1 MNASTSK
8 RARKFALIG
17 IVVALA
23 FAGLALF
30 GCAGSQQSSS
40 HEQSSS
46 RSQAASSES
55 SSESPSSS
63 AASTTGVGGNVLV
76 AYFSASG
83 NTERVAQQIASD
95 LDADTFVI
103 TPADPYTSED
113 LNWNQKGSRVNIEHE
128 NESARDIELAQVTPD
143 GWDGY
148 DTIFI
153 GYPIWWGIAAW
164 PVDGFVSGNNFDGKT
179 VIPFCTSTSSGLG
192 QSADLLEQMA
202 NGGTWLEGMRF
213 SGNANASD
221 VSEWVDSLA
230 LS

>member
-1 MNASTSK
+1 M
-8 RARKFALIG
+8 G

-23 FAGLALF
+23 LAGLALV
-30 GCAGSQQSSS
+30 GCAGQQQSSS
-40 HEQSSS
+40 QGQSSS
-46 RSQAASSES
+46 SSQAASSAS
-55 SSESPSSS
+55 SSESSS
-63 AASTTGVGGNVLV
+63 APASPSPIAQGNVLV

-95 LDADTFVI
+95 LGADTFAI
-103 TPADPYTSED
+103 TPAEPYTSED
-113 LNWNQKGSRVNIEHE
+113 LNWNQEGSRVNIEHE
-128 NESARDIELAQVTPD
+128 NESARDIELTQVTPD

-148 DTIFI
+148 DTVFI

-179 VIPFCTSTSSGLG
+179 VITFCTSTSSGLG

-213 SGNANASD
+213 SGSASAAD
-221 VSEWVDSLA
+221 VSEWVNSLA

>member
-1 MNASTSK
+1 M
-8 RARKFALIG
+8 G

-23 FAGLALF
+23 LAGLALV
-30 GCAGSQQSSS
+30 GCAGQQQSSS
-40 HEQSSS
+40 QGQSSS
-46 RSQAASSES
+46 SSQAASSAS
-55 SSESPSSS
+55 SSESSS
-63 AASTTGVGGNVLV
+63 APASPSPIAQGNVLV

-95 LDADTFVI
+95 LGADTFAI
-103 TPADPYTSED
+103 TPAEPYTSED
-113 LNWNQKGSRVNIEHE
+113 LNWNQEGSRVNIEHE
-128 NESARDIELAQVTPD
+128 NESARDIELTQVTPD

-148 DTIFI
+148 DTVFI

-213 SGNANASD
+213 SGSASATD
-221 VSEWVDSLA
+221 VSEWVNSLA

>member
-8 RARKFALIG
+8 KSRKFALMG

-23 FAGLALF
+23 LAGLALV
-30 GCAGSQQSSS
+30 GCAGQQQSSS
-40 HEQSSS
+40 QGQSSS
-46 RSQAASSES
+46 SSQAASSAS
-55 SSESPSSS
+55 SSESSS
-63 AASTTGVGGNVLV
+63 APASPSPIAQGNVLV

-95 LDADTFVI
+95 LGADTFAI
-103 TPADPYTSED
+103 TPAEPYTSED
-113 LNWNQKGSRVNIEHE
+113 LNWNQEGSRVNIEHE
-128 NESARDIELAQVTPD
+128 NESARDIELTQVTPD

-148 DTIFI
+148 DTVFI

-179 VIPFCTSTSSGLG
+179 VIPFCTSTSSSLG

-213 SGNANASD
+213 SGSASAAD
-221 VSEWVDSLA
+221 VSEWVNSLA

>member
-1 MNASTSK
+1 M
-8 RARKFALIG
+8 G

-23 FAGLALF
+23 LAGLALV
-30 GCAGSQQSSS
+30 GCAGQQQSSS
-40 HEQSSS
+40 QGQSSS
-46 RSQAASSES
+46 SSQAASSAS
-55 SSESPSSS
+55 SSESSRAPASPSPI
-63 AASTTGVGGNVLV
+63 AQGNVLV

-113 LNWNQKGSRVNIEHE
+113 LNWNQEGSRVNIEHE

-143 GWDGY
+143 GWDYY
-148 DTIFI
+148 DTVFI

-213 SGNANASD
+213 SGSASATD
-221 VSEWVDSLA
+221 VSEWVNSLA

>member
-8 RARKFALIG
+8 KSRKFALMG

-23 FAGLALF
+23 LLGLAF
-30 GCAGSQQSSS
+30 VGCAGQQQSSL
-40 HEQSSS
+40 
-46 RSQAASSES
+46 QAASSASSSES
-55 SSESPSSS
+55 SSAPASP
-63 AASTTGVGGNVLV
+63 APIAQGNVLV

-103 TPADPYTSED
+103 TPAEPYTSED
-113 LNWNQKGSRVNIEHE
+113 LNWNQEGSRVNIEHE
-128 NESARDIELAQVTPD
+128 NESARDIELTQVTPD

-148 DTIFI
+148 DTVFI

-179 VIPFCTSTSSGLG
+179 VITFCTSTSSSLG

-213 SGNANASD
+213 SGSASAAD
-221 VSEWVDSLA
+221 VSEWVNSLA

>member
-8 RARKFALIG
+8 KARKFALIG

-23 FAGLALF
+23 FAGLALV

-40 HEQSSS
+40 QEQSSS
-46 RSQAASSES
+46 RSQAA

-113 LNWNQKGSRVNIEHE
+113 LNWNQEGSRVNIEHE

-143 GWDGY
+143 GWDYY
-148 DTIFI
+148 DTVFI

-213 SGNANASD
+213 SGSASAAD
-221 VSEWVDSLA
+221 VSEWVNSLA

>member
-8 RARKFALIG
+8 KSRKFALMG

-23 FAGLALF
+23 LAGLAF
-30 GCAGSQQSSS
+30 VGCAGQQQSSS
-40 HEQSSS
+40 QGQSSS
-46 RSQAASSES
+46 SSQAASSAS
-55 SSESPSSS
+55 SSESSS
-63 AASTTGVGGNVLV
+63 APASPAPIAQGNVLV

-103 TPADPYTSED
+103 TPAEPYTSED
-113 LNWNQKGSRVNIEHE
+113 LNWNQEGSRVNIEHE
-128 NESARDIELAQVTPD
+128 NESARDIELTQVTPD

-148 DTIFI
+148 DTVFI

-164 PVDGFVSGNNFDGKT
+164 PVDGFVSGNDFDGKT
-179 VIPFCTSTSSGLG
+179 VITFCTSTSSGLG

-213 SGNANASD
+213 SGSGSAAD
-221 VSEWVDSLA
+221 VSEWVNSLA

>member
-8 RARKFALIG
+8 KSRKFALMG

-23 FAGLALF
+23 LAGLAF
-30 GCAGSQQSSS
+30 VGCAGQQQSSLPAA
-40 HEQSSS
+40 SSAS
-46 RSQAASSES
+46 SSES
-55 SSESPSSS
+55 SSAPASP
-63 AASTTGVGGNVLV
+63 APIAQGNVLV

-103 TPADPYTSED
+103 TPAEPYTSED
-113 LNWNQKGSRVNIEHE
+113 LNWNQEGSRVNIEHE
-128 NESARDIELAQVTPD
+128 NESARDIELTQVTPD

-148 DTIFI
+148 DTVFI

-179 VIPFCTSTSSGLG
+179 VITFCTSTSSSLG

-213 SGNANASD
+213 SGSASAAD
-221 VSEWVDSLA
+221 VSEWVNSLA

>member
-1 MNASTSK
+1 M
-8 RARKFALIG
+8 G
-17 IVVALA
+17 IVIALA

-30 GCAGSQQSSS
+30 GCAGSQQST
-40 HEQSSS
+40 
-46 RSQAASSES
+46 SQEASSES
-55 SSESPSSS
+55 SSESSS
-63 AASTTGVGGNVLV
+63 APASPAPIAQGNVLV

-95 LDADTFVI
+95 LDADIFVI
-103 TPADPYTSED
+103 TPTEPYTSED
-113 LNWNQKGSRVNIEHE
+113 LNWNQEGSRVNIEHE
-128 NESARDIELAQVTPD
+128 NESARDIKLAQVTPD

-148 DTIFI
+148 DTVFI

-192 QSADLLEQMA
+192 QSADLLEQMTD
-202 NGGTWLEGMRF
+202 GGTWLEGMRF
-213 SGNANASD
+213 SGSASAED

-230 LS
+230 LT

>member
-8 RARKFALIG
+8 KSRKFALMG

-23 FAGLALF
+23 LAGLAF
-30 GCAGSQQSSS
+30 VGCAGQQQSSL
-40 HEQSSS
+40 QVASSAS
-46 RSQAASSES
+46 SSES
-55 SSESPSSS
+55 SSAPASP
-63 AASTTGVGGNVLV
+63 APIAQGNVLV

-103 TPADPYTSED
+103 TPAEPYTSED
-113 LNWNQKGSRVNIEHE
+113 LNWNQEGSRVNIEHE
-128 NESARDIELAQVTPD
+128 NESARDIELTQVTPD

-148 DTIFI
+148 DTVFI

-179 VIPFCTSTSSGLG
+179 VITFCTSTSSSLG

-213 SGNANASD
+213 SGSASAAD
-221 VSEWVDSLA
+221 VSEWVNSLA

>member
-1 MNASTSK
+1 M
-8 RARKFALIG
+8 G

-23 FAGLALF
+23 LAGLALV
-30 GCAGSQQSSS
+30 GCAGQQQSSS
-40 HEQSSS
+40 QGQSSS
-46 RSQAASSES
+46 SLQAASSASSSES
-55 SSESPSSS
+55 SSAPASP
-63 AASTTGVGGNVLV
+63 APIAQGNVLV

-103 TPADPYTSED
+103 TPAEPYTSED
-113 LNWNQKGSRVNIEHE
+113 LNWNQEGSRVNIEHE
-128 NESARDIELAQVTPD
+128 NESARDIELTQVTPD

-148 DTIFI
+148 DTVFI

-179 VIPFCTSTSSGLG
+179 VITFCTSTSSSLG

-213 SGNANASD
+213 SGSASAAD
-221 VSEWVDSLA
+221 VSEWVNSLA

>member
-1 MNASTSK
+1 MNVSTSK
-8 RARKFALIG
+8 RTRKFALMG

-23 FAGLALF
+23 LAGLALV
-30 GCAGSQQSSS
+30 GCAGQQQSSS
-40 HEQSSS
+40 QGQSSS
-46 RSQAASSES
+46 SSQAASSAS
-55 SSESPSSS
+55 SSESSS
-63 AASTTGVGGNVLV
+63 APASPSPIAQGNVLV

-95 LDADTFVI
+95 LGADTFAI
-103 TPADPYTSED
+103 TPAEPYTSED
-113 LNWNQKGSRVNIEHE
+113 LNWNQEGSRVNIEHE

-148 DTIFI
+148 DTVFI

-192 QSADLLEQMA
+192 KSADLLEQMA

-213 SGNANASD
+213 SGSASATD

>member
-1 MNASTSK
+1 MNASTK
-8 RARKFALIG
+8 TRKFALMG

-23 FAGLALF
+23 LAGLALV
-30 GCAGSQQSSS
+30 GCAGQQQPSSQGQSSS
-40 HEQSSS
+40 S
-46 RSQAASSES
+46 SQAASSAS
-55 SSESPSSS
+55 SSESSS
-63 AASTTGVGGNVLV
+63 APASPSPTAQGNVLV

-95 LDADTFVI
+95 LGADTFAI
-103 TPADPYTSED
+103 TPAEPYTSED
-113 LNWNQKGSRVNIEHE
+113 LNWNQEGSRVNIEHE

-148 DTIFI
+148 DTVFI

-213 SGNANASD
+213 SGSASAAD
-221 VSEWVDSLA
+221 VSEWVNSLA

>member
-1 MNASTSK
+1 M
-8 RARKFALIG
+8 G

-23 FAGLALF
+23 LAGLALV
-30 GCAGSQQSSS
+30 GCAGQQQSSLQG
-40 HEQSSS
+40 QSSS
-46 RSQAASSES
+46 SSQAASSAS
-55 SSESPSSS
+55 SSESSS
-63 AASTTGVGGNVLV
+63 APASPSPIAQGNVLV

-113 LNWNQKGSRVNIEHE
+113 LNWNQEGSRVNIEHE
-128 NESARDIELAQVTPD
+128 NVSARDIELVQVTPD
-143 GWDGY
+143 GWDHY
-148 DTIFI
+148 DTVFI
-153 GYPIWWGIAAW
+153 GYPIWWQIAAW

-213 SGNANASD
+213 SGNASAAN

>member
-8 RARKFALIG
+8 KSRKFALMG

-23 FAGLALF
+23 LAGLAF
-30 GCAGSQQSSS
+30 VGCAGQQQSSL
-40 HEQSSS
+40 HAASSAS
-46 RSQAASSES
+46 SSES
-55 SSESPSSS
+55 SSAPASP
-63 AASTTGVGGNVLV
+63 APIAQGNVLV

-103 TPADPYTSED
+103 TPAEPYTSED
-113 LNWNQKGSRVNIEHE
+113 LNWNQEGSRVNIEHE
-128 NESARDIELAQVTPD
+128 NESARDIELTQVTPD

-148 DTIFI
+148 DTVFI

-179 VIPFCTSTSSGLG
+179 VITFCTSTSSSLG

-213 SGNANASD
+213 SGSASAAD
-221 VSEWVDSLA
+221 VSEWVNSLA

>member
-1 MNASTSK
+1 M
-8 RARKFALIG
+8 G

-23 FAGLALF
+23 LAGLALV
-30 GCAGSQQSSS
+30 GCAGQQQSSS
-40 HEQSSS
+40 QGQSSS
-46 RSQAASSES
+46 SSQAASSAS
-55 SSESPSSS
+55 SSESSS
-63 AASTTGVGGNVLV
+63 APASPSPIAQGNVLV

-103 TPADPYTSED
+103 TPAEPYTSED
-113 LNWNQKGSRVNIEHE
+113 LNWNQEGSRVNIEHE
-128 NESARDIELAQVTPD
+128 NESARDIELTQVTPD

-148 DTIFI
+148 DTVFI

-213 SGNANASD
+213 SDSASATD
-221 VSEWVDSLA
+221 VSEWVNSLA

>member
-8 RARKFALIG
+8 KARKFALIG

-23 FAGLALF
+23 FAGLALV

-40 HEQSSS
+40 QEQSSS
-46 RSQAASSES
+46 RSQAA

-113 LNWNQKGSRVNIEHE
+113 LNWNQEGSRVNIEHE

-143 GWDGY
+143 GWDYY
-148 DTIFI
+148 DTVFI

-213 SGNANASD
+213 SGNASAAN